1 MKTVYL
7 TVLSILAFAGNS
19 VLCRMALVGDQID
32 PMSFS
37 AIRLFSGAITLL
49 VLIVLLN
56 RPNTPV
62 AIADWR
68 LRPQHLLGAGSLLSY
83 AVLFSFAYIELSTG
97 IGALLLFTSVQV
109 CMLLWALIN
118 REQISAIKW
127 LGSSLAIVG
136 LVVLLAPDSISLVS
150 DKGSEQEAFSTQT
163 TWQYSLMM
171 IASGFA
177 WGVYTINGR
186 SSRNPLRDTTLNFCL
201 SLPLIFIAWWL
212 YQASIMMN
220 INGFI
225 LACLSGAVTSAMG
238 YAIWYAVLPKLST
251 PVAAS
256 AQLMAPLVAALA
268 GALLVQEAISW
279 QFLLA
284 FALVS
289 TGILLTV
296 LTFKQPSE

>member
-1 MKTVYL
+1 MKTFYL
-7 TVLSILAFAGNS
+7 TVFSILAFAGNS

-37 AIRLFSGAITLL
+37 AIRLFSGAITLVL
-49 VLIVLLN
+49 LIVFLN
-56 RPNTPV
+56 NASTQKV
-62 AIADWR
+62 HWQ
-68 LRPQHLLGAGSLLSY
+68 LRPRHVLGAGSLLSY

-109 CMLLWALIN
+109 CMLLWAIVS

-127 LGSSLAIVG
+127 FGSSLAIVG
-136 LVVLLAPDSISLVS
+136 LVVLLAPDATSFTN
-150 DKGSEQEAFSTQT
+150 DENTEQTALSTQT
-163 TWQYSLMM
+163 AWQYSLMM

-201 SLPLIFIAWWL
+201 SLPLAFVGWWL
-212 YQASIMMN
+212 YQTNIMVN
-220 INGFI
+220 FEGFI

-268 GALLVQEAISW
+268 GAVLVQEAISL
-279 QFLLA
+279 QFILA
-284 FALVS
+284 FVLVS

-296 LTFKQPSE
+296 LTFKQSVK